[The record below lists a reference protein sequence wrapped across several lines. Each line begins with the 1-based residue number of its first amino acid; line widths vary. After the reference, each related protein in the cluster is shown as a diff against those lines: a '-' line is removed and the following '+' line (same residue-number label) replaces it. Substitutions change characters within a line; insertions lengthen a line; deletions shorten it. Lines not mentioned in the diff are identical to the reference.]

1 MSTQEVT
8 QKTNNNYS
16 SLIELDKNKICPICH
31 ERYNTIEK
39 RKINNNIYV
48 YFIHKTKD
56 QNGKVHIH
64 KCYAGSKDNYIYVQK
79 FQNNSLTLKGNISN
93 YDKYAKF
100 MQYLED
106 ILNAIE
112 TEKEFKEFTGN
123 VTRIIWKHEKRL
135 YKKELQKPSQ

>member
-1 MSTQEVT
+1 MSEQISE
-8 QKTNNNYS
+8 QKTNTGTVN
-16 SLIELDKNKICPICH
+16 LIELDQNRICPICGN
-31 ERYNTIEK
+31 RFNTIEK
-39 RKINNNIYV
+39 RKI
-48 YFIHKTKD
+48 KD
-56 QNGKVHIH
+56 QIYIYFVHKIKDDTGKVHIK
-64 KCYAGSKDNYIYVQK
+64 KCYAGAKESYKYVQK

-135 YKKELQKPSQ
+135 VKKQLQKPSQ

>member
-1 MSTQEVT
+1 METTTVEKKENTLV
-8 QKTNNNYS
+8 
-16 SLIELDKNKICPICH
+16 ELDQNKICPICH
-31 ERYNTIEK
+31 ERYNTTEK
-39 RKINNNIYV
+39 RKINNNVYI
-48 YFIHKTKD
+48 YFIHKSRDNT
-56 QNGKVHIH
+56 GKVRIH
-64 KCYAGSKDNYIYVQK
+64 KCYGGAINNYIYVQK

-135 YKKELQKPSQ
+135 VKKQLQKQNQNVSQ